1 MFIGAKGV
9 HSKTASKHCPMDMWS
24 GYVKVSLTA
33 TPIENKLR
41 QQSSLF
47 YEVRK
52 TKLKPLEVPIFEIN
66 TGKLL

>member
-1 MFIGAKGV
+1 
-9 HSKTASKHCPMDMWS
+9 MDMWS